1 MYRAVANPIAGPAF
15 LTGLFHGMD
24 GTGVGG
30 LIAYMRTLPIS
41 DIMAALMCDLG
52 IANDER
58 PDGPPSRAD
67 AGPLPAS
74 GKGMTLEGGLG
85 GSHGE
90 FIERYAG
97 TRAYLRARRD
107 GEIVLAKA
115 SEMRRRGRILGPDS
129 LHFFAMEQYE
139 SVGFPFSPFTEESRI
154 GWVQGHDASGEPI
167 WIPAVLVFLGYREE
181 PGEERIGY
189 PTTGGLCYGRS
200 EDEATK
206 TAIMEIVERDAIN
219 LFWTSGVAPQRVGM
233 WDTGRLSV
241 VRDGS
246 HLLLWQPQT
255 DVTGVHVVHAQYFDF
270 SSSVFLAGGG
280 VDSDLGIAVSKALL
294 EVKQCAHATEYLRHT
309 HFYVELEEVMDF
321 FDVIPYYSEPS
332 RMAELF
338 GEMEDLAGRTETVR
352 AAASSPTADGG
363 ESDVGLEP
371 LLDAVGPV
379 YFYRIGVESLG
390 LSGVVL
396 RAVVPGMTLAGVP
409 RLQFLGHERYYTGIV
424 GREFDPPLDYAA
436 LNQRVLPFP

>member
-1 MYRAVANPIAGPAF
+1 
-15 LTGLFHGMD
+15 
-24 GTGVGG
+24 
-30 LIAYMRTLPIS
+30 MRTLPVS
-41 DIMAALMCDLG
+41 HIMAALRRDLG
-52 IANDER
+52 ILSDER

-85 GSHGE
+85 SSHGE

-115 SEMRRRGRILGPDS
+115 SEMRPRGRILGPGS
-129 LHFFAMEQYE
+129 LRLFAEEQYA
-139 SVGFPFSPFTEESRI
+139 SVGFPFLPFTEESKI
-154 GWVQGHDASGEPI
+154 GWVQGNDSSGEPV
-167 WIPAVLVFLGYREE
+167 WLPAVLVFLGYREE

-200 EDEATK
+200 EEEATK

-219 LFWTSGVAPQRVGM
+219 LCWTSGVAPQRVGM
-233 WDTGRLSV
+233 WDAGRLSV

-255 DVTGVHVVHAQYFDF
+255 DVAGVQVVHAQYFDF
-270 SSSVFLAGGG
+270 ASPVFLAGGG
-280 VDSDLGIAVSKALL
+280 VDSDLAIATSKALL
-294 EVKQCAHATEYLRHT
+294 EIKQCAHATEYLRHT

-338 GEMEDLAGRTETVR
+338 REMDDLASSVQTVR
-352 AAASSPTADGG
+352 AVESSPTADRL
-363 ESDVGLEP
+363 ESDVGLKS
-371 LLDAVGPV
+371 LLGAVDPV
-379 YFYRIGVESLG
+379 YFYRIDVEPLG
-390 LSGVVL
+390 LPGVVL

-409 RLQFLGHERYYTGIV
+409 RLQFLGHERYYTGIA
-424 GREFDPPLDYAA
+424 GREFDPPLDYSA
-436 LNQRVLPFP
+436 LNQRILPFP